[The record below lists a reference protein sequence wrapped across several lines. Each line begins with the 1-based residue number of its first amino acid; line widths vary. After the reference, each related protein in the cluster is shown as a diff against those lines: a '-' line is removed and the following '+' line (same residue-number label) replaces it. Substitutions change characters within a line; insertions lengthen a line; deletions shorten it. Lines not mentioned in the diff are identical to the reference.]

1 MTDAG
6 VRARRSHAAHRSND
20 KPSES
25 TITTSLDIFVRRLR
39 SAMRWLQIKKPFPR
53 SRQGVDEAVP
63 SVANRRGSHRSD
75 PRGRLLAQPA
85 LLALHPRRVG
95 KVVKSSIAL
104 DKLVLNQSNPL
115 SIIICDKT
123 TPSTRSSNV
132 SIRLFTMSSVTVP
145 TLKLST
151 TGDAMP
157 IVGTVGAVKT
167 DYTE

>member
-1 MTDAG
+1 
-6 VRARRSHAAHRSND
+6 
-20 KPSES
+20 
-25 TITTSLDIFVRRLR
+25 
-39 SAMRWLQIKKPFPR
+39 
-53 SRQGVDEAVP
+53 
-63 SVANRRGSHRSD
+63 
-75 PRGRLLAQPA
+75 

-132 SIRLFTMSSVTVP
+132 SIHLFIMSSVNVP